1 MSRVVSSA
9 IFGTLTHLW
18 VVSGGVC
25 GGGGDV
31 VVSYAGGVSRDDV
44 GSGVGAV
51 SGVSD
56 GAGGVSGGAGG
67 VSGGFSASVTSLVAV
82 VLVVVTE

>member
-1 MSRVVSSA
+1 MSGVVSSA

-44 GSGVGAV
+44 V
-51 SGVSD
+51 SVL
-56 GAGGVSGGAGG
+56 
-67 VSGGFSASVTSLVAV
+67 SVV
-82 VLVVVTE
+82 

>member
-1 MSRVVSSA
+1 MSGVVSSA

-25 GGGGDV
+25 VGGGDV
-31 VVSYAGGVSRDDV
+31 VVSDAGGNSRDDV

-56 GAGGVSGGAGG
+56 GAGG